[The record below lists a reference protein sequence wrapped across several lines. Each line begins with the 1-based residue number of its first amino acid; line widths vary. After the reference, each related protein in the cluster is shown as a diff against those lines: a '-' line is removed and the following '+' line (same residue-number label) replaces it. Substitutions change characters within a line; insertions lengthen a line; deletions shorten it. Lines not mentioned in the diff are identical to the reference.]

1 MSQDPRVIVTTS
13 WDDGH
18 SADLRVAE
26 LLAAHGLKA
35 TFYIAFNHPNKK
47 EISDDEIRTLYRA
60 GMEIGSH
67 TLTHRL
73 LTGRPAAEVRY
84 ELKESRMRLEDI
96 VGAPVTAFSYPQ
108 GAFTAGARAALAET
122 GYRLGRSTMA
132 FRTAHDFDPLLMP
145 ISLEFCP
152 YSRVAI
158 TRHALRDGNLTGL
171 TNWLRISKLQT
182 DPLSLGRLMFDEAS
196 RRGGIFHLNAR
207 SWEIDKNNLWDQLDD
222 MVQYIAQHS
231 TIHPTTNSEVLS
243 FTTDRLPQQ
252 IGTGWRIPIASEGSK
267 NRWSD

>member
-1 MSQDPRVIVTTS
+1 MAEDPVVIVTTS

-18 SADLRVAE
+18 STDLRVAE
-26 LLAAHGLKA
+26 LLAAHRLKA
-35 TFYIAFNHPNKK
+35 TFYVAFNHPNKK
-47 EISDDEIRTLYRA
+47 EISDDEIRMLHRA

-73 LTGRPAAEVRY
+73 LTRRPAAEVYY

-108 GAFTAGARAALAET
+108 GAFSAVARAALADT

-132 FRTAHDFDPLLMP
+132 FRTAYEFDPLLMP

-152 YSRVAI
+152 YSHIAI
-158 TRHALRDGNLTGL
+158 TRHAIRDGNLTGL
-171 TNWLRISKLQT
+171 TNWARIAKLET
-182 DPLSLGRLMFDEAS
+182 DPSSLGRLLFDKVS

-207 SWEIDKNNLWDQLDD
+207 SWEIDRNELWDQLDD
-222 MVQYIAQHS
+222 MVQYIAQHP
-231 TIHPTTNSEVLS
+231 TIHPATNSEVLS
-243 FTTDRLPQQ
+243 FTTDRLRP
-252 IGTGWRIPIASEGSK
+252 RIDLGSQA
-267 NRWSD
+267 RMER

>member
-1 MSQDPRVIVTTS
+1 MSQDPVVIVTTS

-35 TFYIAFNHPNKK
+35 TFYVAFNHPNRK
-47 EISDDEIRTLYRA
+47 EISDGEIRMLYRA

-73 LTGRPAAEVRY
+73 LTGRPAAEVHH

-108 GAFTAGARAALAET
+108 GAFTAVARAALAET
-122 GYRLGRSTMA
+122 GYRLGRSTIA
-132 FRTAHDFDPLLMP
+132 FRTAYDFDPFLMP

-152 YSRVAI
+152 YSRFAI
-158 TRHALRDGNLTGL
+158 TRHALRDGNLAGL
-171 TNWLRISKLQT
+171 THWARVAKLET
-182 DPLSLGRLMFDEAS
+182 DPLSLARLMFDEILL
-196 RRGGIFHLNAR
+196 RGGIFHVNAR
-207 SWEIDKNNLWDQLDD
+207 SWEIDKNKLWDQLDD
-222 MVQYIAQHS
+222 MARYIAGHPA
-231 TIHPTTNSEVLS
+231 IHHATNSEVLS
-243 FTTDRLPQQ
+243 FY
-252 IGTGWRIPIASEGSK
+252 
-267 NRWSD
+267 N